1 MHNVLISAINAWTRA
16 PACRA
21 VPTPCARWC
30 STRRCAG
37 ARRATR
43 GTPGSAACG
52 TRVSRTPAGR
62 TPTAA
67 PRTASRCAPA
77 WLATWA
83 LPHIADSQLR
93 QQLQQQQL
101 LLLLPLQPR
110 QQQQLQPPQQPSQ
123 PPQKLLQPLQQLL
136 QLQPPPQ
143 QLPQLRPHLTVLNK
157 VPYST
162 YVLFIIY
169 TWHSWQF

>member
-1 MHNVLISAINAWTRA
+1 MHNVFLSAINAWTRV

-30 STRRCAG
+30 STRPCAG

-93 QQLQQQQL
+93 QQLQQQQQL
-101 LLLLPLQPR
+101 LLLPR
-110 QQQQLQPPQQPSQ
+110 QQQQLQPPPQPSQ
-123 PPQKLLQPLQQLL
+123 PPQKLLQALQQLL